1 MIRLLLVFLVVL
13 MPLGALPASAMQFA
27 IVKSGGQTA
36 VLAQGIVKDG
46 DARRLTRALARV
58 PRDRNGTK
66 QLLLDSPGGTVVDAW
81 DMAEIISRTGVT
93 TVIPA
98 GGVCASAC
106 ASLMFVAGKYRTI
119 QPGGQL
125 AIHSC
130 YDARN
135 GAKIDYCDAIISARA
150 QQQGLSGIAL
160 MALQEIAPG
169 PNAIVV
175 LDGRNAACYGL
186 TRAPGKA
193 ELGDRAPCVAAALKK
208 ARAGRN

>member
-1 MIRLLLVFLVVL
+1 MIRLLFALLIAL
-13 MPLGALPASAMQFA
+13 SALPASAMEFA

-36 VLAQGIVKDG
+36 VLAQGVVKDG

-66 QLLLDSPGGTVVDAW
+66 QLLLNSPGGTVADAW
-81 DMAEIISRTGVT
+81 DMAEIIGRTGVT
-93 TVIPA
+93 TIIPA
-98 GGVCASAC
+98 RAVCASAC

-175 LDGRNAACYGL
+175 LDGKNAACYGL
-186 TRAPGKA
+186 TRQPGHA

-208 ARAGRN
+208 ARARGK